1 MGVLKVKYMKWGAR
15 DVGNE
20 QGRGFDPL
28 TADTERV
35 HSVTT

>member
-1 MGVLKVKYMKWGAR
+1 MGVLKVKYTKWGAR

-20 QGRGFDPL
+20 QGRVFYPL

-35 HSVTT
+35 RSVTT